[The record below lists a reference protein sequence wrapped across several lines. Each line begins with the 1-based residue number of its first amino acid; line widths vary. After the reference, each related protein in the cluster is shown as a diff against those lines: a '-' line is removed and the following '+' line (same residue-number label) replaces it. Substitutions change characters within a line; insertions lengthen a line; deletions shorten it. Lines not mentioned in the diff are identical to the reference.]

1 MSCGASLQKKPTS
14 RKETHSAKVC
24 SLSLKKIFNQS
35 INQST
40 NQPANQKN
48 KPTIRCIQN
57 MHASRLHIPNKI
69 ELIIAIP
76 FANHARQTYNIIQ
89 KATVQQKSR
98 HFDPANQVDQN
109 NKMEHFIFSHTSF
122 EKKSLGRKPPNTW
135 TFSVPFLAVPG
146 LERQFSCIVVKFELH
161 ISYHSCT

>member
-35 INQST
+35 INQSINQPT
-40 NQPANQKN
+40 NQPANKITNQPNN

-57 MHASRLHIPNKI
+57 MHASRLHIPKKNRI
-69 ELIIAIP
+69 NIAIP

-122 EKKSLGRKPPNTW
+122 AKKKAWEGNRQTHGL
-135 TFSVPFLAVPG
+135 SVFRSWRFRG
-146 LERQFSCIVVKFELH
+146 WKGSSVV
-161 ISYHSCT
+161 